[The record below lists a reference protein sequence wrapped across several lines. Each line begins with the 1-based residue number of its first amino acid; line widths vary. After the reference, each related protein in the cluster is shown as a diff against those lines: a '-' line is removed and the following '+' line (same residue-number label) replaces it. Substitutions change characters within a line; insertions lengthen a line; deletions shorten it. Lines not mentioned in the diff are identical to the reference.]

1 MSLFKLTGSLFKR
14 GNPAH
19 IQQAQTFA
27 HSALYA
33 ATVLDPSDPFTKGNI
48 KAGVYQGSV
57 EWQRADIG
65 TYSLELLDYNGEAAL
80 FPMVNVRKAGVIH
93 GVSRGRANLFIIDLL
108 DVAGDRIDAPFDI
121 VIWMLS

>member
-19 IQQAQTFA
+19 IQQAQAFA

-33 ATVLDPSDPFTKGNI
+33 ATVLDPSNPFTEGNI
-48 KAGVYQGSV
+48 EAGVYQGSV
-57 EWQRADIG
+57 EWQRADTG
-65 TYSLELLDYNGEAAL
+65 TYSLQLLDYNGEAAL
-80 FPMVNVRKAGVIH
+80 FPMVNVRQAGVIH
-93 GVSRGRANLFIIDLL
+93 GVRRLDAHLFIVDLL
-108 DVAGDRIDAPFDI
+108 DAAGDRIDAPFDI